1 MATQTV
7 TTYYS
12 PSAII
17 STFNAALQNLTER
30 KILPIKGIYQ
40 FVEGSKYGGYFY
52 DKLKDEAT
60 DKSIKLLVPELLRK
74 DLKNNTTIEIHGY
87 VARKLDNYGRIEL
100 QIVITEFIEQSV
112 NRYTEE
118 DSKKIELLNKKAA
131 VGLLDLDLLIKK
143 KIYEQQKITI
153 HVVIGRNAIIDND
166 IIKQM
171 SEGIISLDTPD
182 TDAICVSRGGGENIE
197 LFDKPEIAA
206 AALDRNCVIVS
217 AIGHADNVTLFENI
231 ADKKFTA
238 PTAFG
243 QYLKETYN
251 NTVHDYEQ
259 SKAKLVDDVTK
270 SLKANYEKQLSNLA
284 QQLTAEKELKT
295 KTLADKEALFA
306 KTITEAKNLHTT
318 QVEGLKKQ
326 METLQA
332 QSTALVQEKEK
343 VLADKEKIL
352 NTRITALA
360 QEKEEKDKLIA
371 QARNV
376 SEQFKA
382 NADSLQQQIVS
393 LQSSNTKAIV
403 IAGIIALIFGLI
415 IGKALL

>member
-1 MATQTV
+1 M
-7 TTYYS
+7 
-12 PSAII
+12 
-17 STFNAALQNLTER
+17 
-30 KILPIKGIYQ
+30 
-40 FVEGSKYGGYFY
+40 
-52 DKLKDEAT
+52 
-60 DKSIKLLVPELLRK
+60 
-74 DLKNNTTIEIHGY
+74 
-87 VARKLDNYGRIEL
+87 
-100 QIVITEFIEQSV
+100 
-112 NRYTEE
+112 
-118 DSKKIELLNKKAA
+118 
-131 VGLLDLDLLIKK
+131 
-143 KIYEQQKITI
+143 
-153 HVVIGRNAIIDND
+153 
-166 IIKQM
+166 
-171 SEGIISLDTPD
+171 
-182 TDAICVSRGGGENIE
+182 
-197 LFDKPEIAA
+197 
-206 AALDRNCVIVS
+206 
-217 AIGHADNVTLFENI
+217 
-231 ADKKFTA
+231 
-238 PTAFG
+238 
-243 QYLKETYN
+243 
-251 NTVHDYEQ
+251 HDYEQ